1 MSDAV
6 PPAEQVLLEAPRFR
20 VVRRNYPDQEGAMHV
35 REVIVHPGAVVILP
49 LLDEDRVCLIRNYRV
64 AVHRE
69 LIELPAGT
77 RDPSERSLATA
88 QRELTEETGFE
99 AAQWEQLPGFCMSPG
114 ILNEQMDVFVARGLT
129 PGSARREPG
138 ELIHNLIVTWDE
150 ALAMCRDGRIEDAK
164 TLAAFFR
171 YELSRRSAG

>member
-1 MSDAV
+1 MPDAV
-6 PPAEQVLLEAPRFR
+6 PPPEHVLLESPRFR
-20 VVRRNYPDQEGAMHV
+20 VVRRSYPDPEGAMHV

-49 LLDEDRVCLIRNYRV
+49 FLDDHRICLIRNYRI

-69 LIELPAGT
+69 LVELPAGT
-77 RDPSERSLATA
+77 RDPSERALATA
-88 QRELTEETGFE
+88 QRELAEETGFE

-114 ILNEQMDVFVARGLT
+114 ILNEQMDVFVARGLA

-164 TLAAFFR
+164 TLAALFR
-171 YELSRRSAG
+171 YELSSR